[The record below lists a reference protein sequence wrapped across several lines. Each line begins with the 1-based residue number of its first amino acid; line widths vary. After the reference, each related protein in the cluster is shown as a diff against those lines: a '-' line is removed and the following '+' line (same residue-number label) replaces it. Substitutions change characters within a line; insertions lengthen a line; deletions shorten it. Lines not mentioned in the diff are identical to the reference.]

1 MEMTINVRIG
11 VTPEL
16 ESLAR
21 TIFTG
26 KAQPAPLKEPK
37 APAKKAPAA
46 AEPVQEQEQQPAEAE
61 AVQEQPLTEQPA
73 EEKPAE
79 AKPLPSKSTYTEEDI
94 RRAMHECR
102 QRIEGP
108 DYKENTESEGYRKYH
123 RALTSR
129 FKLMAQS
136 MGYDRPSALPA
147 ELRENFIRECAE
159 IITDD
164 KGELTQKLPF

>member
-1 MEMTINVRIG
+1 MMEMTINVRIG

-46 AEPVQEQEQQPAEAE
+46 AEPVQEQQPAEAE

-73 EEKPAE
+73 EEKP
-79 AKPLPSKSTYTEEDI
+79 LLSKSTYTEEDI

-147 ELRENFIRECAE
+147 ELRENFIRECAD

-164 KGELTQKLPF
+164 KGELTQKLPY